1 MAKIKVSQK
10 TIDQIKKMGMTKA
23 LGSASSN
30 KSAEFQEGLRR
41 MYGQKRLSKATGSTT
56 RSTQPVGGVMGSKRA
71 QVMSGPVRSA
81 KRVSPEAKT
90 VKAFRANTGQRVNDY
105 RQNLGASKAQQAE
118 ASARVKAMAPAERR
132 AYYGTQAK
140 KAAGLT
146 AAVVSAVPLGAAGVS
161 AMVGS
166 RVIGGAVKAA
176 SAASKTKKG
185 VAVAKA
191 AAAKNVMPG
200 AYAGVKSTAA
210 IAGAGVA
217 AKNVKS
223 SKKKTNASTKFAGFK
238 GQYPK

>member
-41 MYGQKRLSKATGSTT
+41 MYGQRRLSKAIGS
-56 RSTQPVGGVMGSKRA
+56 SAKGVGQPVGGVMGTSRA
-71 QVMSGPVRSA
+71 QVMSGPVRST
-81 KRVSPEAKT
+81 KKVSAEAKT
-90 VKAFRANTGQRVNDY
+90 VKAFRANTGQRVTDY

-140 KAAGLT
+140 KAAGFT

-161 AMVGS
+161 AALGS
-166 RVIGGAVKAA
+166 RVIAGGVKAA
-176 SAASKTKKG
+176 QVASKTKKG
-185 VAVAKA
+185 VAAAKV
-191 AAAKNVMPG
+191 AAAKNVPPRS
-200 AYAGVKSTAA
+200 YAGIKTTAGLGA
-210 IAGAGVA
+210 VAGIAGSG
-217 AKNVKS
+217 
-223 SKKKTNASTKFAGFK
+223 KKKKK
-238 GQYPK
+238 

>member
-41 MYGQKRLSKATGSTT
+41 MYGQRRLSKAMGS
-56 RSTQPVGGVMGSKRA
+56 SAKGVGQPVGGVMGTSRA
-71 QVMSGPVRSA
+71 QVMSGPVRST
-81 KRVSPEAKT
+81 KKVSPEAKT

-176 SAASKTKKG
+176 SVASKTKKG
-185 VAVAKA
+185 IAAAKT
-191 AAAKNVMPG
+191 AAAKNVPPRS
-200 AYAGVKSTAA
+200 YAGIKTTAGLGA
-210 IAGAGVA
+210 VAGIAGSG
-217 AKNVKS
+217 
-223 SKKKTNASTKFAGFK
+223 KKKK
-238 GQYPK
+238 

>member
-41 MYGQKRLSKATGSTT
+41 MYGQRRLSKATGS
-56 RSTQPVGGVMGSKRA
+56 SAKGVGQPVGGVMGTSRA
-71 QVMSGPVRSA
+71 QVMTGPTRST
-81 KRVSPEAKT
+81 KKVSAEAKT

-176 SAASKTKKG
+176 SVASKTKKG
-185 VAVAKA
+185 VAAAKA
-191 AAAKNVMPG
+191 AAAKNVPPRS
-200 AYAGVKSTAA
+200 YAGIKTTAGLGA
-210 IAGAGVA
+210 VAGIAGSG
-217 AKNVKS
+217 
-223 SKKKTNASTKFAGFK
+223 KKRK
-238 GQYPK
+238 

>member
-41 MYGQKRLSKATGSTT
+41 MYGQRRLSKAMGS
-56 RSTQPVGGVMGSKRA
+56 SAKGVGQPVGGVMGTSRA
-71 QVMSGPVRSA
+71 QVMSGPVRST
-81 KRVSPEAKT
+81 KKVSPEAKT

-176 SAASKTKKG
+176 SVASKTKKG
-185 VAVAKA
+185 IAAAKT
-191 AAAKNVMPG
+191 AAAKNVPPSS
-200 AYAGVKSTAA
+200 YAGIKTTAGLGA
-210 IAGAGVA
+210 VAGIAGSG
-217 AKNVKS
+217 
-223 SKKKTNASTKFAGFK
+223 KKKK
-238 GQYPK
+238 